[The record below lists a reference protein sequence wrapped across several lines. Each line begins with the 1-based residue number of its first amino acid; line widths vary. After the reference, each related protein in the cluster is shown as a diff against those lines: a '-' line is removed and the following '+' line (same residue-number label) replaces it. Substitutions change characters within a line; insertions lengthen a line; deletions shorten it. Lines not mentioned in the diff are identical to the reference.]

1 MKAHVQFFHDSTGWN
16 GKDYSGPV
24 KLIEACGSDSVAI
37 LDGRFG
43 LARQHEEARRILAL
57 RPKYKAYQLRVGS
70 SFLYSRNT
78 SEVIL
83 R

>member
-1 MKAHVQFFHDSTGWN
+1 MRAHVQFFHDSTGWN

-37 LDGRFG
+37 LDGRYG
-43 LARQHEEARRILAL
+43 RARQHDEARRILAL
-57 RPKYKAYQLRVGS
+57 RPKYNAYQLRGGS
-70 SFLYSRNT
+70 SLLNSRNM